1 MYNKRADDFMS
12 NCGLDDDAEISGYL
26 ALQQITVI
34 IKENIN
40 VRIAEWR
47 DRPSS
52 AGSGMWVFLCFSLC

>member
-1 MYNKRADDFMS
+1 MS

-52 AGSGMWVFLCFSLC
+52 AGSGMWVFPCFSLC